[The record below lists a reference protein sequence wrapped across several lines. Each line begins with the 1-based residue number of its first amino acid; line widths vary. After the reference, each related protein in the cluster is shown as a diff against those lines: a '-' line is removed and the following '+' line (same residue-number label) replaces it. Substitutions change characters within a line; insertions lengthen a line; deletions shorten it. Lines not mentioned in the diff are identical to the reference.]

1 MEKNEFKQ
9 IIDQI
14 IYKYNHKP
22 ILEAFSILLKLFNN
36 IINYPREAKFKN
48 FKKSNTT
55 IRNKILIIDESLKLI
70 NVLGYKKTDDD
81 EILSFEGDY
90 NNLMNCVNYLTKK
103 TKELDLEIKNKE
115 IKEQQKEKE
124 KENKIKYSNYI
135 ESQNQ
140 SKKILSEK
148 EKILQQIEN
157 DKKERAKRER
167 ARDSKANEL
176 KYGMHQVVF
185 KPSNCGGGGGRR

>member
-36 IINYPREAKFKN
+36 IINYPRDAKFKN
-48 FKKSNTT
+48 FKKSNST

-70 NVLGYKKTDDD
+70 NVLGYKKTNDD

-90 NNLMNCVNYLTKK
+90 NNLIECTNYLNKK
-103 TKELDLEIKNKE
+103 TNELELELKNKE
-115 IKEQQKEKE
+115 LKEKQKEKE
-124 KENKIKYSNYI
+124 LENKIKFSNYND
-135 ESQNQ
+135 SQKQ
-140 SKKILSEK
+140 SRKIQSEK

-157 DKKERAKRER
+157 DKKERAMREK
-167 ARDSKANEL
+167 ARDSKANDL
-176 KYGMHQVVF
+176 KFGMHQVVF
-185 KPSNCGGGGGRR
+185 KPNPNCGGSR

>member
-36 IINYPREAKFKN
+36 IIKYPREAKFKN
-48 FKKSNTT
+48 FKKSNST

-70 NVLGYKKTDDD
+70 NVLGYKKTNDD

-90 NNLMNCVNYLTKK
+90 NNLIECTNYLNKK
-103 TKELDLEIKNKE
+103 TKELELELKNKE
-115 IKEQQKEKE
+115 LKEKQKEKE
-124 KENKIKYSNYI
+124 LENKIKFSNYND
-135 ESQNQ
+135 SQKQ
-140 SKKILSEK
+140 SRKIQSEK

-157 DKKERAKRER
+157 DKKERAMREK
-167 ARDSKANEL
+167 ARDSKANDL
-176 KYGMHQVVF
+176 KFGMHQVVF
-185 KPSNCGGGGGRR
+185 KPNPNCGGSR